1 MMSYVPTTYIPRW
14 NRAYWAPSQLSA
26 PSLSAVWGACFFHVD
41 LWWFVSRRADA
52 KGPVP
57 IGWWWQW
64 KRFGIW
70 LREAD
75 LWEANWIGR
84 WKTLVVFCCFVMCYV
99 PFWVEPH
106 GEVVEHSHWR
116 WSSSKLAWPSC
127 PKRRCYSHC
136 IAYDCNGHTDADH
149 TLKRMLLWYS

>member
-84 WKTLVVFCCFVMCYV
+84 WKTLVAILLFCDVLHSFLSGTTWRSCWAL
-99 PFWVEPH
+99 PLK
-106 GEVVEHSHWR
+106 VVELQTG
-116 WSSSKLAWPSC
+116 LAELSE
-127 PKRRCYSHC
+127 K
-136 IAYDCNGHTDADH
+136 A
-149 TLKRMLLWYS
+149 MLLPLYCIWLQWSYWCRPYS